1 MTKIVLLTCAILVA
15 MVAFIC
21 WMVYEMKNVP
31 TIDELEK
38 PAKLG
43 SPESR

>member
-1 MTKIVLLTCAILVA
+1 MTKVILLTCAILMA
-15 MVAFIC
+15 MVAFIY
-21 WMVYEMKNVP
+21 WMVYEMKNAP
-31 TIDELEK
+31 TVDELGK